1 VLLLLLLLHS
11 MENYIYI
18 YICIYTKP
26 EREETQLASDSEVR

>member
-1 VLLLLLLLHS
+1 VLLLLLLLHN
-11 MENYIYI
+11 MENYI